1 MKATTILKTIMTEK
15 GIGNSVL
22 GKRIGIAHNV
32 IYQRLRQDNIGINAL
47 SQMLGAMDYKVIVVP
62 ADRRF
67 RDDEYEV
74 TIEEPSKQKP
84 KPIDLDSILP
94 PKP

>member
-62 ADRRF
+62 ADRRV

>member
-1 MKATTILKTIMTEK
+1 MTASNILKTIMKLQGLGQTA
-15 GIGNSVL
+15 L
-22 GKRIGIAHNV
+22 GKRIGVKNDAV
-32 IYQRLRQDNIGINAL
+32 YQRLRQDNISIKAL

-62 ADRRF
+62 ADRRV

>member
-1 MKATTILKTIMTEK
+1 LKATTILKTIMTEK

-62 ADRRF
+62 ADRRV

>member
-1 MKATTILKTIMTEK
+1 MTASNILTTIMKLQGLGQTAR
-15 GIGNSVL
+15 
-22 GKRIGIAHNV
+22 GKRIGVKTDAV
-32 IYQRLRQDNIGINAL
+32 YQRLRQDNISIKAL

-62 ADRRF
+62 ADRRV

-94 PKP
+94 PKT

>member
-22 GKRIGIAHNV
+22 GKRLGIAHNV

-62 ADRRF
+62 ADRRV

-74 TIEEPSKQKP
+74 TIEEPPKPKP

-94 PKP
+94 PKT

>member
-15 GIGNSVL
+15 GIGNTVL

-62 ADRRF
+62 ADRRV

-74 TIEEPSKQKP
+74 TIEEPSKPKP
-84 KPIDLDSILP
+84 KPFDLDSILP

>member
-47 SQMLGAMDYKVIVVP
+47 SQMLGAMDYKVNVVP
-62 ADRRF
+62 ADRRV

>member
-1 MKATTILKTIMTEK
+1 MTEK

-47 SQMLGAMDYKVIVVP
+47 SQMLGAMDYKVIIVP
-62 ADRRF
+62 ADRRV

>member
-47 SQMLGAMDYKVIVVP
+47 SQMLGAMDYKVIIVP
-62 ADRRF
+62 ADRRV